1 MEIWYT
7 YTGALNP
14 ELIAGAI
21 NWLND
26 QVYNKQVGK
35 LKFFLSSI
43 GGDTDSAI
51 RLYDYLKASPFE
63 VEMFGFGQIDSA
75 ANIIFLAG
83 VRRFAVKGCRF
94 LLHEGTFT
102 IGNPVSALHV
112 HEETL
117 RLLNIIHSRHVEII
131 AQEIGKKKKEIM
143 AILRQGEIF
152 DTEKAKKFGLVHE
165 IIEKFPLREDQAK
178 TSDS

>member
-7 YTGALNP
+7 YTGAITSD
-14 ELIAGAI
+14 LIASAI
-21 NWLND
+21 NWLSN
-26 QVYNKQVGK
+26 QVYSGTGTR
-35 LKFFLSSI
+35 LKFFLSST

-51 RLYDYLKASPFE
+51 RLYDYLKALPFE

-75 ANIIFLAG
+75 ANIIFLSG

-131 AQEIGKKKKEIM
+131 AQETGKKKKEVM
-143 AILRQGEIF
+143 DILRQGEIF
-152 DTEKAKKFGLVHE
+152 DAEKAKKFGIVHE
-165 IIEKFPLREDQAK
+165 IIEKFPLREDQAQ
-178 TSDS
+178 TSGS

>member
-7 YTGALNP
+7 YTGAITP
-14 ELIAGAI
+14 DLIAGTI
-21 NWLND
+21 NWLSD
-26 QVYNKQVGK
+26 KVYSGTVTK
-35 LKFFLSSI
+35 LKFFLSST

-75 ANIIFLAG
+75 ANMIFLSG
-83 VRRFAVKGCRF
+83 VKRFAVKGCRF

-117 RLLNIIHSRHVEII
+117 RLLNTIHSRHVEII

-165 IIEKFPLREDQAK
+165 IIEKFPLREDQAQ
-178 TSDS
+178 TDGS